1 MNDDPKRNWLGP
13 YIPQGN
19 LFRDVIQ
26 QVKLAYNLMLD
37 PRVNPITKLIP
48 IAALGYLVLPPDI
61 LPDIIPVVG
70 QVDDVFVLIFGLRM
84 FFEFAP
90 AEVVSEH
97 LNKLVAR
104 VKGDWSV
111 VNEPETPTDK
121 PNPPAGGEVV
131 DDGPQ
136 P

>member
-1 MNDDPKRNWLGP
+1 MDDPKHNWLGP

-19 LFRDVIQ
+19 VLRDIFQ

-37 PRVNPITKLIP
+37 PRVNLVTKLIP
-48 IAALGYLVLPPDI
+48 LAALGYLVLPPDI

-90 AEVVSEH
+90 SEVVSEH
-97 LNKLVAR
+97 LGRLVAR
-104 VKGDWSV
+104 VKGDWAV
-111 VNEPETPTDK
+111 VDD
-121 PNPPAGGEVV
+121 PNAPPPAAPPPPAGGEVV
-131 DDGPQ
+131 DDEPQ

>member
-1 MNDDPKRNWLGP
+1 MNDDPKHNWLGP

-19 LFRDVIQ
+19 LFRDIIQ

-48 IAALGYLVLPPDI
+48 IAAVGYLVLPPDI
-61 LPDIIPVVG
+61 LPDIIPIVG
-70 QVDDVFVLIFGLRM
+70 QVDDVFVLIMGLRM

-90 AEVVSEH
+90 PEVVSEH
-97 LNKLVAR
+97 LSKLVSR

-111 VNEPETPTDK
+111 VNNADAPTDA

-136 P
+136 A